1 MAWKIERWMSQ
12 VFPGADSIYSEY
24 RALGRRELAVVVAGV
39 LDLAIAELLR
49 KRLLD
54 QPKECEEFLGLNEDG
69 RAPCGTFGSRI
80 QLALLTGIITA
91 EDAGLLRSI
100 KAIRNKFAH
109 RILVDFD
116 SPQVVPLVLKL
127 HEQWRARVRELA
139 QDPVASEALDEMRP
153 QLQCV
158 PEAGAGLLLAVF
170 CVFQA
175 YFHRLYDHVG
185 RIRGVIPSA
194 GQSAING
201 SPPT

>member
-12 VFPGADSIYSEY
+12 LFPGADRIYSEY
-24 RALGRRELAVVVAGV
+24 RGLGRRELAVVVAGV
-39 LDLAIAELLR
+39 LDLAIAELLSM
-49 KRLLD
+49 RLLD
-54 QPKECEEFLGLNEDG
+54 DPNECEEFLGLNEDG

-80 QLALLTGIITA
+80 QLALLTGIITRA
-91 EDAGLLRSI
+91 DAALLRSI

-127 HEQWRARVRELA
+127 HEQWRARVRELS
-139 QDPVASEALDEMRP
+139 QDAGAVESLDEMRP
-153 QLQCV
+153 HLQSQ

-175 YFHRLYDHVG
+175 YFHRLYDHID
-185 RIRGVIPSA
+185 RIRVVVRRDGGAAEPDA
-194 GQSAING
+194 A
-201 SPPT
+201 P